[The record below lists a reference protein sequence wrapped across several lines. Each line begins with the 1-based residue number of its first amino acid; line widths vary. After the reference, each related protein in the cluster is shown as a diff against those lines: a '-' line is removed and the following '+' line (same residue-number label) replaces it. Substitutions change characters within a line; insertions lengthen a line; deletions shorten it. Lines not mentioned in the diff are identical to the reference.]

1 MGDQSKSV
9 KSSNGWSVEQ
19 SRALYHIP
27 AWSDDY
33 VDIDEQGQA
42 IVKPTRS
49 ATHAGVNLIELT
61 RQLQQKGLALPVLV
75 RFSDILKNRV
85 TVLIDAFNTAMK
97 TADYDANYIAVY
109 PIKVNQ
115 QRRVIEDIVATGE
128 GNVGLEAGSKP
139 ELLIDIAF
147 AEQGSTI
154 ICNGYKDR
162 EYIRLALIAKQLGF
176 KAYLVIEKLSE
187 LELIV
192 ECAQELDIT
201 PLLGL
206 RVRLSSIANSNWQN
220 TGGEKSKFGL
230 HANQVIKAVSKL
242 KEAGLINSLELLH
255 FHIGSQVTELNDLR
269 TGLNEGA
276 RYYAQLKKMSVP
288 INTVDIGG
296 GLGVDYEGT
305 QSTRSC
311 SMDYTI
317 KSYADTVINTI
328 QSVCINE
335 QISCP
340 SIITE
345 SGRAMT
351 AHHAMLITNIIDV
364 EEPISYQPAQQKY
377 ADVDVIN
384 KFYKLLDDC
393 EERYVDHY
401 SQRNKDLYAKA
412 RSCFANGELDI
423 QQWALV
429 EELYYAISKKCL
441 ELVDHD
447 NHDLLNRL
455 RDKLADKYFCNF
467 SLFQS
472 MPDSWAID
480 QIFPILPLQRLNER
494 PDRRCIIQDLT
505 CDSDGRVDSYVDS
518 EGIETS
524 LPIHSLNNDEPY
536 LVGIFLLGAYQEIL
550 GDIHNLFGD
559 TASVNVELDSN
570 GEVQLNEIDF
580 GDKVSDL
587 FQAIHID
594 TEKLQQRYNAL
605 IEQSNVDDDAKA
617 EYLEN
622 FVEGLDGYTYLED

>member
-1 MGDQSKSV
+1 M
-9 KSSNGWSVEQ
+9 SNAEKKPNQWSIEQ
-19 SRALYHIP
+19 SRELYHVT

-33 VDIDEQGQA
+33 VDIDEQGQV

-49 ATHAGVNLIELT
+49 VSHTGVNLIELT
-61 RQLQQKGLALPVLV
+61 QQLQQKGLALPVLV
-75 RFSDILKNRV
+75 RFSDILKDRV

-97 TADYDANYIAVY
+97 MADYGANYIAVY

-115 QRRVIEDIVATGE
+115 QRRVIEDIVASGE

-147 AEQGSTI
+147 AELGSTI

-230 HANQVIKAVSKL
+230 HANQVIEAVAKL
-242 KEAGLINSLELLH
+242 KEKGLINSLELLH
-255 FHIGSQVTELNDLR
+255 FHIGSQVTELDDLR

-328 QSVCINE
+328 QAVCINE

-364 EEPISYQPAQQKY
+364 EEPISYQPTQQKY
-377 ADVDVIN
+377 TDVDVIN

-393 EERYVDHY
+393 EEKYVDHY
-401 SQRNKDLYAKA
+401 SQRNKDLYATA
-412 RSCFANGELDI
+412 RICFANGELDI
-423 QQWALV
+423 QQWALI

-480 QIFPILPLQRLNER
+480 QIFPILPLQRLNEK
-494 PDRRCIIQDLT
+494 PDRRCTIQDLT

-524 LPIHSLNNDEPY
+524 LPIHSLNNKEPY

-559 TASVNVELDSN
+559 TASVNVELGSN

-594 TEKLQQRYNAL
+594 TEKLQQRYDAL
-605 IEQSNVDDDAKA
+605 IKQSNVDDNAKA
-617 EYLEN
+617 EYLAH

>member
-1 MGDQSKSV
+1 MNNSEKI
-9 KSSNGWSVEQ
+9 SNQWSIEQ
-19 SRALYHIP
+19 SRELYHVP

-33 VDIDEQGQA
+33 VDIDDQGLV

-49 ATHAGVNLIELT
+49 KTHTGVNLIELT
-61 RQLQQKGLALPVLV
+61 QQLQQKGLALPVLV
-75 RFSDILKNRV
+75 RFSDILKDRV
-85 TVLIDAFNTAMK
+85 NVLIDAFNTAMK
-97 TADYDANYIAVY
+97 IANYGANYTAVY

-162 EYIRLALIAKQLGF
+162 EYIRLALIARQLGF
-176 KAYLVIEKLSE
+176 KTYLVIEKLSE

-230 HANQVIKAVSKL
+230 HANQVIEAVSKL
-242 KEAGLINSLELLH
+242 QKEGLINSLELLH
-255 FHIGSQVTELNDLR
+255 FHIGSQVTELDDLR

-288 INTVDIGG
+288 INTIDIGG

-305 QSTRSC
+305 RSTRSC

-317 KSYADTVINTI
+317 KSYAETVIKTI
-328 QSVCINE
+328 QSVCMNE
-335 QISCP
+335 HIPCP

-364 EEPISYQPAQQKY
+364 EEPINYTPAQQKY
-377 ADVDVIN
+377 TDVAVIN

-393 EERYVDHY
+393 EEKYVDHY
-401 SQRNKDLYAKA
+401 SQRNKDLYAAA
-412 RSCFANGELDI
+412 RICFANGELDI

-441 ELVDHD
+441 ELVDHE

-480 QIFPILPLQRLNER
+480 QIFPILPLQRLDEK
-494 PDRRCIIQDLT
+494 PDRRCTIQDLT

-518 EGIETS
+518 EGVETS
-524 LPIHSLNNDEPY
+524 LPIHSLNNKEPY

-559 TASVNVELDSN
+559 TASVNVDLDSN

-594 TEKLQQRYNAL
+594 TEKLQQRYSIL
-605 IEQSNVDDDAKA
+605 VEQSDVEDDAKA
-617 EYLEN
+617 EYLEQ

>member
-1 MGDQSKSV
+1 M
-9 KSSNGWSVEQ
+9 SNFEKISNQWSIEQ
-19 SRALYHIP
+19 SRELYHVP

-33 VDIDEQGQA
+33 VDIDDQGQV
-42 IVKPTRS
+42 IVKPTRTE
-49 ATHAGVNLIELT
+49 THNGVNLIKLT
-61 RQLQQKGLALPVLV
+61 QQLQQKGLALPVLV
-75 RFSDILKNRV
+75 RFSDILKDRV
-85 TVLIDAFNTAMK
+85 NVLINAFNTAMK
-97 TADYDANYIAVY
+97 TASYSANYTAVY

-115 QRRVIEDIVATGE
+115 QRRVIEDIVATGQ

-162 EYIRLALIAKQLGF
+162 EYIRLALIARQLGF
-176 KAYLVIEKLSE
+176 KTYLVIEKLSE

-230 HANQVIKAVSKL
+230 HANQVIEAVSKL
-242 KEAGLINSLELLH
+242 QKEGLINSLELLH
-255 FHIGSQVTELNDLR
+255 FHIGSQVTELDDLR

-288 INTVDIGG
+288 INTIDIGG

-305 QSTRSC
+305 RSTRSC

-317 KSYADTVINTI
+317 KSYAETVIKTI
-328 QSVCINE
+328 QSVCMNE
-335 QISCP
+335 QIPCP

-364 EEPISYQPAQQKY
+364 EEPINYTPAQQKY

-393 EERYVDHY
+393 EEKYVDHY
-401 SQRNKDLYAKA
+401 SQRNKDLYAAA
-412 RSCFANGELDI
+412 RICFANGELDI

-441 ELVDHD
+441 ELVDHE

-480 QIFPILPLQRLNER
+480 QIFPILPLQRLDEK
-494 PDRRCIIQDLT
+494 PDRRCTIQDLT

-518 EGIETS
+518 EGVETS
-524 LPIHSLNNDEPY
+524 LPIHSLNNKEPY

-559 TASVNVELDSN
+559 TASVNVDLDSN
-570 GEVQLNEIDF
+570 GEVQLNEVDF

-605 IEQSNVDDDAKA
+605 IEQSDVEDDAKA
-617 EYLEN
+617 EYLEQ
-622 FVEGLDGYTYLED
+622 FIEGLDGYTYLED